1 MAIETIGA
9 LAAQA
14 TSGGA
19 ALPATRF
26 VELSPLNNSS
36 VSSLGQSQ
44 HNAQLEVRFRE
55 SMQKHNGVSGASQSS
70 AVPPA
75 MKGLFNALD
84 QMNVEAKSV
93 SDFASTAEASGG
105 QLTPGEMVQLTMKC
119 QEFMFQAQ
127 LTSNI
132 ANRSSDGVS
141 QLFRQQG

>member
-9 LAAQA
+9 LAAQISN
-14 TSGGA
+14 TSQA
-19 ALPATRF
+19 MPASRS
-26 VELSPLNNSS
+26 VELSPVGKSS
-36 VSSLGQSQ
+36 NVTVSQTQSQ
-44 HNAQLEVRFRE
+44 VQLELRFNE
-55 SMQKHNGVSGASQSS
+55 ALQKFSGGSASSNAG

-84 QMNVEAKSV
+84 QINTEAKSV
-93 SDFASTAEASGG
+93 SDFAAQAEASGN
-105 QLTPGEMVQLTMKC
+105 QLTPGEMVMLTMKC

-132 ANRSSDGVS
+132 ANRSSDGVQ

>member
-9 LAAQA
+9 IAAQA
-14 TSGGA
+14 SSGGS
-19 ALPATRF
+19 ALPAPRM
-26 VELSPLNNSS
+26 VELSPLSRS
-36 VSSLGQSQ
+36 GISSLGQSQ
-44 HNAQLEVRFRE
+44 HNAQLEVRFNE
-55 SMQKHNGVSGASQSS
+55 SILKYSGATGSSQSS

-84 QMNVEAKSV
+84 HINTEAKSV
-93 SDFASTAEASGG
+93 SDFASNAEASGG
-105 QLTPGEMVQLTMKC
+105 QLTPGEIVQLTMKC